1 MKARQRAEARQR
13 ELAQLERL
21 LGSDDA
27 PMRTAEI
34 AHRMAVSKCT
44 ALRRIDELHESGIA
58 VAFHRG
64 ANGGWILERVL
75 RAWNSVG
82 EGEA

>member
-13 ELAQLERL
+13 ELTQLERL

-27 PMRTAEI
+27 PMRAAEI
-34 AHRMAVSKCT
+34 SHRMAVSPRT
-44 ALRRIDELHESGIA
+44 ARRRIDELHESGIA

-64 ANGGWILERVL
+64 ARDGWILERVL
-75 RAWNSVG
+75 RARNSAG